1 MHEIP
6 KKKKKVDS
14 AEFYQ
19 NECSSENPKTSDDHQ
34 KMHSVTTSSPNLKN
48 QSFVALSKRNSTK
61 LLEGKTLDFLDNV
74 TESGL

>member
-14 AEFYQ
+14 AECYQ
-19 NECSSENPKTSDDHQ
+19 KETSDDHQ
-34 KMHSVTTSSPNLKN
+34 KLLIFITNSTNLN
-48 QSFVALSKRNSTK
+48 SFVARSKIKSTK